1 MLWPVEGMHFLLRSV
16 GWALPLTLA
25 TTALRNVMGRGWSIQ
40 QPDVY
45 LGFVSTVVWIAIFM
59 SITLITLRIQKRI
72 S

>member
-16 GWALPLTLA
+16 GWALPLSLA
-25 TTALRNVMGRGWSIQ
+25 TASLRSIMGRGWDIS

-45 LGFVSTVVWIAIFM
+45 LGFVSTAVWIVILMA
-59 SITLITLRIQKRI
+59 ITLITIRVQKRI